1 MPFISLL
8 ASFLAQLLLTTA
20 DPTVIIND
28 TIFYGQSPY
37 VAPVNGTGAGNW
49 SDAYSKAQSFVAQL
63 TLEEKVNFTG
73 GYAAPNG
80 CSG

>member
-1 MPFISLL
+1 MFVVTALV
-8 ASFLAQLLLTTA
+8 ALLLSIGA
-20 DPTVIIND
+20 QGLVLSD
-28 TIFYGQSPY
+28 TYFYGQSPY

-49 SDAYSKAQSFVAQL
+49 SAAYSKAKAFVAQL